1 MAKAY
6 VSLPV
11 GYYRVDNEPLERDTR
26 FTSYADAL
34 AYATTSP
41 AVYTGQLLL
50 VKEDSGA
57 WSLYQVQEDKSLQ
70 KCTIITSQYVTPE
83 NIVDGK
89 IYIKM
94 DLMPKGL
101 VSPSGTVFGIQPD
114 FIDSE
119 GLYTLDVTGLDI
131 QGIWKIIV

>member
-11 GYYRVDNEPLERDTR
+11 GYYRVDNEPLEQNTR

-41 AVYTGQLLL
+41 TVYTGQTLV
-50 VKEDSGA
+50 VKEDNGA
-57 WSLYQVQEDKSLQ
+57 WSMYQVQEDKTLN
-70 KCTIITSQYVTPE
+70 KITILTSVYVTPE
-83 NIVDGK
+83 KITDGK
-89 IYIKM
+89 IYIKT

-101 VSPSGTVFGIQPD
+101 VTPEGKIFGIQPD
-114 FIDSE
+114 EVDSE
-119 GLYTLDVTGLDI
+119 GLYSLDVTGLDI
-131 QGIWKIIV
+131 QGIWRIIL